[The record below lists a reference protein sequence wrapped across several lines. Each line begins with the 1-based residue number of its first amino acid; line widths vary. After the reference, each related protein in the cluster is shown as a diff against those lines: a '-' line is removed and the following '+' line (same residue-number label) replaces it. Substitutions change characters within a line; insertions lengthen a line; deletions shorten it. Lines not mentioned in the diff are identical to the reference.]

1 MTSKKTVRKVF
12 LGDGEG
18 VKGLI
23 RDTREGAVNQE
34 NRKTGKQDRIK
45 PVKQELVSRRGG
57 KVTFYLDPDVPRRL
71 KIYSANKGKN
81 LSEAA
86 NEILSAFL
94 TDKAISFKG

>member
-34 NRKTGKQDRIK
+34 NRKTG
-45 PVKQELVSRRGG
+45 
-57 KVTFYLDPDVPRRL
+57 
-71 KIYSANKGKN
+71 
-81 LSEAA
+81 
-86 NEILSAFL
+86 
-94 TDKAISFKG
+94 